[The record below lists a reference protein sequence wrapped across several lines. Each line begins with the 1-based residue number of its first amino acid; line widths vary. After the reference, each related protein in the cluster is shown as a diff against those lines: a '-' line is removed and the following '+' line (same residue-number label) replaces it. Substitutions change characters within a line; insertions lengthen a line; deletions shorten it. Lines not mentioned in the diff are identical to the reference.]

1 MLCKYILIRNRNWTF
16 QSLSNSSYH
25 CNQQQQ
31 TSNNQQI
38 WMYSIQCNTQI
49 SYRRSRFSII
59 SPKRIRAGITVTL
72 FRRPS
77 SLAYALTK
85 WCRYF
90 RVRTCRDRLPK
101 SLKSTNSNAKCQNT
115 SNWIGSSLVCQNF
128 SRRNI
133 LKHYYKQKLNSQC
146 TYIYQLL

>member
-1 MLCKYILIRNRNWTF
+1 VLRKYVIVGRSYRSFKCKP
-16 QSLSNSSYH
+16 NSSYH
-25 CNQQQQ
+25 SHLLQQ

-49 SYRRSRFSII
+49 SYWRSRFSII
-59 SPKRIRAGITVTL
+59 SPKRIKARITVTL
-72 FRRPS
+72 FCRPS
-77 SLAYALTK
+77 SLTK

-90 RVRTCRDRLPK
+90 GVRTCRNRLPK
-101 SLKSTNSNAKCQNT
+101 PLKSTNSNAKCQNT

-133 LKHYYKQKLNSQC
+133 LKHYYKQKQNSQC
-146 TYIYQLL
+146 TYIYLLL

>member
-1 MLCKYILIRNRNWTF
+1 MLCKYVIVGRSNRSF
-16 QSLSNSSYH
+16 KCKPNSSNH
-25 CNQQQQ
+25 SHLQQQ

-49 SYRRSRFSII
+49 SYWRSRFSII
-59 SPKRIRAGITVTL
+59 SPKRIRAGIPVTL

-77 SLAYALTK
+77 SLAYTLTK

-90 RVRTCRDRLPK
+90 GVRTCRDRLPK

-146 TYIYQLL
+146 TYINQLL